1 MILKS
6 ENLPRIGDK
15 VVNENLQSVGTV
27 FDIFGPTSHPYVA
40 IKPNVKEPQ
49 NLVNHVLY
57 VIPSSSKPKWEKR
70 R

>member
-15 VVNENLQSVGTV
+15 VVNENLQSVGMV
-27 FDIFGPTSHPYVA
+27 FDIFGPTSSPYVA

-49 NLVNHVLY
+49 NLVNNVLY
-57 VIPSSSKPKWEKR
+57 VIPSSSKPKREKR

>member
-15 VVNENLQSVGTV
+15 VVNENLQSVGMV
-27 FDIFGPTSHPYVA
+27 FDIFGPTSSPYVA

-49 NLVNHVLY
+49 NLVNHILY
-57 VIPSSSKPKWEKR
+57 VVPSPSKPKREKR

>member
-15 VVNENLQSVGTV
+15 VVNENLQSVGMV
-27 FDIFGPTSHPYVA
+27 FDIFGPTSSPYVA

-49 NLVNHVLY
+49 NLVNHILY
-57 VIPSSSKPKWEKR
+57 VVPSPPKPKREKR

>member
-1 MILKS
+1 MILRS

-15 VVNENLQSVGTV
+15 VVNENLQSVGMV
-27 FDIFGPTSHPYVA
+27 SDIFGPTSSPYVA

-49 NLVNHVLY
+49 NLVNHILY
-57 VIPSSSKPKWEKR
+57 VVPSSSKPKREKR

>member
-15 VVNENLQSVGTV
+15 VVNENLQSVGMV
-27 FDIFGPTSHPYVA
+27 SDVFGPTSSPYVA
-40 IKPNVKEPQ
+40 IKPSVKEPQ

-57 VIPSSSKPKWEKR
+57 VVPSSSKSKWEKR